1 MLPPT
6 AALVIG
12 VININAARNIA
23 TISEL
28 FFTIFP

>member
-6 AALVIG
+6 AALAIG

-23 TISEL
+23 TISEP
-28 FFTIFP
+28 FFTNFP